1 MFSLKILENY
11 FGGYSY
17 SFRKDLSREYLVV
30 SKFLL
35 EVPKFKENIPICIIT
50 VTKERDFLRTLLQ
63 VMKQYLRHSFQNE
76 SI

>member
-1 MFSLKILENY
+1 MGGILIPSEKIFPGN
-11 FGGYSY
+11 
-17 SFRKDLSREYLVV
+17 V

-50 VTKERDFLRTLLQ
+50 VTKERDLLRTLLQ

-76 SI
+76 